1 MVPDPAA
8 RGSDSRR
15 PPRQPHVFERS
26 DFDEIFRPL
35 SGSPRASVEAV
46 PHSAAPASTPPQ
58 PDAEVEKTHTDKVV
72 TFHPTTSRLGRR
84 ERLALSK
91 WTLPRFVVIAVL
103 ALSLAFIIGFMAG
116 MFVERLGQAR
126 QTAAPEAVS
135 R

>member
-8 RGSDSRR
+8 RVSDSPR

-35 SGSPRASVEAV
+35 SGSPRASVDAV

-58 PDAEVEKTHTDKVV
+58 PDAGVEKTHADKLV
-72 TFHPTTSRLGRR
+72 TFHPTASQVGRR
-84 ERLALSK
+84 ERLAP
-91 WTLPRFVVIAVL
+91 WGLPRFVMIAVL

-126 QTAAPEAVS
+126 QTAAPAAVS